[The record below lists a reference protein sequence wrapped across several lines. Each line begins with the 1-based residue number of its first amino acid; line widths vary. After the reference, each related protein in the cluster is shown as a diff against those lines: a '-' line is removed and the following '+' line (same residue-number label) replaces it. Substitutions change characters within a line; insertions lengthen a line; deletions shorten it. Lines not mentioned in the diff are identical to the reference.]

1 MDALKRGFDYVKA
14 RDLAMSNFG
23 CHLSHLGTEPQP
35 WNCLLQVGLG
45 PHLEKIFLIID

>member
-23 CHLSHLGTEPQP
+23 CHLSHLGTENLSHGTAFCRLV
-35 WNCLLQVGLG
+35 WG
-45 PHLEKIFLIID
+45 HIWKKFS